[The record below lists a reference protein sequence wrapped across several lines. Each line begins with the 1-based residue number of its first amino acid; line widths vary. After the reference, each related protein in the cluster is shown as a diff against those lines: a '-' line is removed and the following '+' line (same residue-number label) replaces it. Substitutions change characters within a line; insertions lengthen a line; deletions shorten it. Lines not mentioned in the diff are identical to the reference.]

1 MCVTPVEY
9 RFSVFI
15 ALQINSLVCNKTQAK
30 AMVELK
36 MFLRKQNS
44 QASVS
49 NDMANKQQRYEV
61 LVLALHSDIFRY
73 AYWLVKDKA
82 VAEDIVQE
90 TFLRAWKSLDSL
102 KDERAAKSWLI
113 TILRREN
120 ARRFER
126 KRFDLVDI
134 DDVSVIDE
142 QLSNEVEIEHRE
154 LRAIMASLSEEY
166 REPLMLQIVFGYSGD
181 EIATQLNLNK
191 NTVMT
196 RLFRARN
203 QVKEE
208 LDKANNI
215 GGRKNG

>member
-1 MCVTPVEY
+1 M
-9 RFSVFI
+9 S
-15 ALQINSLVCNKTQAK
+15 NK
-30 AMVELK
+30 LK
-36 MFLRKQNS
+36 
-44 QASVS
+44 
-49 NDMANKQQRYEV
+49 RYES
-61 LVLALHSDIFRY
+61 LILALHADIYRY

-82 VAEDIVQE
+82 IAEDIVQE

-102 KDERAAKSWLI
+102 NDEKSAKAWLI

-126 KRFDLVDI
+126 KQFDLVDI
-134 DDVSVIDE
+134 DDVSIADE
-142 QLSNEVEIEHRE
+142 LISNEVEIEHRE

-181 EIATQLNLNK
+181 EIAEQLNLNK

-203 QVKEE
+203 QVKEA
-208 LDKANNI
+208 LDKANEQR
-215 GGRKNG
+215 GLKNG

>member
-1 MCVTPVEY
+1 
-9 RFSVFI
+9 
-15 ALQINSLVCNKTQAK
+15 
-30 AMVELK
+30 
-36 MFLRKQNS
+36 MFLRKQSNRRPVTS
-44 QASVS
+44 TMAS
-49 NDMANKQQRYEV
+49 KQKRYES
-61 LVLALHSDIFRY
+61 LVLALHADIFRY

-102 KDERAAKSWLI
+102 NDEKAAKAWLI

-126 KRFDLVDI
+126 KQFELVDI
-134 DDVSVIDE
+134 DDVSIADE
-142 QLSNEVEIEHRE
+142 LMSNEVEIEHHE
-154 LRAIMASLSEEY
+154 LRIIMANLSEEY

-181 EIATQLNLNK
+181 EIAQQLNLNK

-203 QVKEE
+203 QVKEA
-208 LDKANNI
+208 LDKANEQR
-215 GGRKNG
+215 GLKNG